1 MSNSAI
7 GKLRHIVLS
16 VDDVHQTAAFY
27 QSVFGLDI
35 TEREENRVW
44 LSDGVVSL
52 AIIDANK
59 HANASGGP
67 RGLNHFGF
75 AVDNVENAVD
85 AVLGQGGIHHDT
97 VTGKDRG
104 AAKQVKL
111 KDPNGVYLEV
121 VNHEHARRKWHLAP
135 TAVTETVQ

>member
-1 MSNSAI
+1 M

-16 VDDVHQTAAFY
+16 VDDVHKTADFY
-27 QSVFGLDI
+27 RSVFDLEI
-35 TEREENRVW
+35 TESEDHRVW

-75 AVDNVENAVD
+75 AVEDIDGTVD
-85 AVLGQGGIHHDT
+85 QVLTQGGFHHDT
-97 VTGKDRG
+97 VSGKDRG
-104 AAKQVKL
+104 AARQVKL

-121 VNHEHARRKWHLAP
+121 VNTEHARKKWHLP
-135 TAVTETVQ
+135 G